1 MDLGKFTGPT
11 CNPNVIGVRRGY
23 MYLGSHCGG
32 YQFSER
38 TLPKEECS
46 QLFSVPTLIYEIKWC
61 ISITVHRI
69 HIRPLLNKDAGGFG
83 VAMKRSIVQSGFITT
98 VL

>member
-1 MDLGKFTGPT
+1 MLTWSAGT
-11 CNPNVIGVRRGY
+11 IGVRRGY
-23 MYLGSHCGG
+23 MYLCSHCGG

-46 QLFSVPTLIYEIKWC
+46 QLFSVLMLMLIYEIKWC
-61 ISITVHRI
+61 ISITVHRT